1 MRIGIVVILT
11 YAIFALGLGQANQT
25 LNIDRP
31 LMTTK
36 VKGGSGGNAGKDTLK
51 TISDLAYASGQID
64 TTEAIY
70 CGNFK
75 TVYLSCYTKDS
86 LSLLIGYQV
95 SPNRTTWS
103 NLIAN
108 KDSLVLAAAGN
119 FFKGVDFTST
129 VLGASWVR
137 FHLKAQAWNIGVTT
151 PTYTAKIGLKK
162 Y

>member
-1 MRIGIVVILT
+1 MKKLIVLMVVVV
-11 YAIFALGLGQANQT
+11 GLSYGQTTSNF
-25 LNIDRP
+25 NVDRP
-31 LMTTK
+31 LWTTQ
-36 VKGGSGGNAGKDTLK
+36 VKGASNGTDTLEL
-51 TISDLAYASGQID
+51 IENRAYASGQID
-64 TTEAIY
+64 TTEAVY
-70 CGNFK
+70 CGNYK

-95 SPNRTTWS
+95 SSDRSVWS
-103 NLIAN
+103 NTIAN